1 MRRLSILALVLCTVS
16 ARAEVPVLLDQA
28 VKKLIA
34 DENHWAF
41 TQKTQRFDKSGKVA
55 GGLTV
60 ERFDP
65 SKPLDQEWQLLSFE
79 GRTPRSSEL
88 SSWQR
93 QKERELKRREEKSLG
108 DVLDLEHATLAGETT
123 KTSTYLVPIM
133 EGASKRFPADQIEVF
148 MDVDKKQRALTAFS
162 VQPRGVF
169 RMAVVLKVESGRVDG
184 RLDVVKPNYPPTLVW
199 LKGAGE
205 GHLFGLIKVGMGAEV
220 NFSNFERV
228 RPYNDR
234 FEVKIGDI
242 KALNF

>member
-1 MRRLSILALVLCTVS
+1 MRRLSIIALLLCTVS
-16 ARAEVPVLLDQA
+16 ARAETPALLDQA

-41 TQKTQRFDKSGKVA
+41 TQTTQRFDKDGKAA
-55 GGLTV
+55 GGPTV

-65 SKPLDQEWQLLSFE
+65 SKPFDQEWQLLAYE
-79 GRTPRSSEL
+79 GRTPKESEL
-88 SSWQR
+88 SYWQR
-93 QKERELKRREEKSLG
+93 QKQRALRRREEKSLG

-123 KTSTYLVPIM
+123 ATATFLVPIM
-133 EGASKRFPADQIEVF
+133 EGASKRFPADQLEVF
-148 MDVDKKQRALTAFS
+148 MDVNKAQRALTAFS

-184 RLDVVKPNYPPTLVW
+184 RLAVVKPNYAPTLVW

-220 NFSNFERV
+220 NFSDFQRV

-234 FEVKIGDI
+234 FEVKIGDV